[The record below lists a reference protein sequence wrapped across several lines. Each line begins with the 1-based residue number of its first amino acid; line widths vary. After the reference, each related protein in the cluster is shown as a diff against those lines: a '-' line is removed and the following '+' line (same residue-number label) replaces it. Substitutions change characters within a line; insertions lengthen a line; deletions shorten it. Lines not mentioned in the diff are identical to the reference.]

1 MEGEVRLVAPLKQSV
16 ATDLLTAAFVCCLL
30 YFLSVLYCQDPSP
43 VFAGF
48 RCYSS
53 PLKNTPPRTYFLSQ
67 RRLTKI
73 VDKGA
78 TEKKVIRFQ
87 TLQNQNVS
95 QMIQQLFNIFD
106 PTNAPITSNRG
117 HLCHVDCWLVV
128 DLNFTHYPR

>member
-16 ATDLLTAAFVCCLL
+16 ATDLLNAAFVCCLL

-53 PLKNTPPRTYFLSQ
+53 PLRNTPPRTHVLSQ

-73 VDKGA
+73 VAK
-78 TEKKVIRFQ
+78 E
-87 TLQNQNVS
+87 LQKSHQISNISKPKCVS
-95 QMIQQLFNIFD
+95 GDSAAF
-106 PTNAPITSNRG
+106 
-117 HLCHVDCWLVV
+117 
-128 DLNFTHYPR
+128 